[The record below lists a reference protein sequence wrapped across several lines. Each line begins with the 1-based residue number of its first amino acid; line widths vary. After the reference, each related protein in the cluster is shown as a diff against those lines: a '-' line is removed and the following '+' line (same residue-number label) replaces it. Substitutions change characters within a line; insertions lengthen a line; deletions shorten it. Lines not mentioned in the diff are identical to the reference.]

1 MIRTVWFL
9 SLLPLLAQESAILPQ
24 RPAFNGTD
32 IVFSYSG
39 DLWRVGKAG
48 GAAARLTTGQGV
60 ETYPVFSPDGK
71 TVAFCGEYD
80 GNFDVHTMP
89 VAGGVPKRI
98 TYHPGVDEPTT
109 WTNDGQHIIFR
120 SGRGANSGRY
130 KQLFRIPAN
139 GGADEPLPFDM
150 AVAASYSADEAR
162 IACIL
167 PRAPQLRC
175 LEAVPGRADDED
187 LDRADQ

>member
-1 MIRTVWFL
+1 MIRIVWFL

-80 GNFDVHTMP
+80 GNFDVYTVP

-120 SGRGANSGRY
+120 SGRGANSARY

-150 AVAASYSADEAR
+150 AVAASFSADE
-162 IACIL
+162 L
-167 PRAPQLRC
+167 
-175 LEAVPGRADDED
+175 GRFF
-187 LDRADQ
+187 R